1 MLHLLALFSLL
12 TLAPESPTS
21 HTIWSFEGPLAI
33 EVQQYIQQRYASH
46 VKNHLFGAESVSDH
60 LNRALAQPAKS
71 LWSCLADETECD
83 LESALFK
90 HAKIGKRVYVYARSE
105 AGRYMIHL
113 VLYAPNA
120 SQPVHYREVGD
131 SFEATCG
138 PLLNQILEMGRL
150 KLNHISTDT
159 QVQIDGQVVGHGP
172 GVYPLSAGAHSLR
185 LNAPQHT
192 PHTEDLSIKA
202 GHSLEISVQLVSA
215 LSHIKVRVLDQD
227 SLVDLKVT
235 LNQKVIQAGALQSV
249 GQGKHLIE
257 VSAHDRV
264 TYSKTIDVGSSE
276 QITVPVS
283 LSYNRAEWKMWLR
296 DPHPDAI
303 SQRNQL
309 YFRFK
314 GGSAQG
320 GLWPAE
326 VSDFE
331 TSPGM
336 ISPSSI
342 STQNGSIQFTG
353 FDLGI
358 NWNLPITS
366 PVGPMRFDL
375 LAFSYERFSDSGIVN
390 EDLKESMDR
399 KEYDLVELSRY
410 QTRFLWVGYQLPM
423 WRVIPYLQTG
433 LIWTYESGK
442 ISEGDQSGAVS
453 YSGFRLG
460 WEAGIDVAISPE
472 WVIKT
477 SLSADTWPGERSVLR
492 GTLGFAYSFS
502 LIDGIFE

>member
-1 MLHLLALFSLL
+1 VLHLFALFTLL
-12 TLAPESPTS
+12 TLAPKPPASPTV
-21 HTIWSFEGPLAI
+21 WSFDGPLAI
-33 EVQQYIQQRYASH
+33 EVQQYIQQRYAPH
-46 VKNHLFGAESVSDH
+46 VKDHLFGAESVGQY
-60 LNRALAQPAKS
+60 LNRAFAQPAES
-71 LWSCLADETECD
+71 LWSCLGDETECD
-83 LESALFK
+83 LETALFK
-90 HAKIGKRVYVYARSE
+90 HAKIAKRVYVHARSE
-105 AGRYMIHL
+105 GGRYIIHL

-120 SQPVHYREVGD
+120 PQPVHYREVGD

-150 KLNHISTDT
+150 KLKQISTDT
-159 QVQIDGQVVGHGP
+159 QVQIDGQTVGRGP
-172 GVYPLSAGAHSLR
+172 GIYPLSAGAHTLR
-185 LNAPQHT
+185 LSAPQHT
-192 PHTEDLSIKA
+192 PHTEELAIKA
-202 GHSLEISVQLVSA
+202 GHSLEISVHLVSA
-215 LSHIKVRVLDQD
+215 LSHIKVKVLDQGA
-227 SLVDLKVT
+227 LRDLKVT
-235 LNQKVIQAGALQSV
+235 LNQKMIQAGALQSV

-264 TYSKTIDVGSSE
+264 TYSKTIDIGPSE
-276 QITVPVS
+276 KITIPVS
-283 LSYNRAEWKMWLR
+283 LSYTRAEWKMWLR

-314 GGSAQG
+314 GGSAQA

-326 VSDFE
+326 VSDFD

-336 ISPSSI
+336 ISPDSI

-358 NWNLPITS
+358 NWNLPMTS

-375 LAFSYERFSDSGIVN
+375 LAFSYERFNDSGIVY

-410 QTRFLWVGYQLPM
+410 HTRFLWVGYQLPM

-442 ISEGDQSGAVS
+442 IVEGDQSGAVS

-492 GTLGFAYSFS
+492 GTLGFAYSLS
-502 LIDGIFE
+502 LIDDIFE